1 MSCQQNVTLD
11 LKEVSCRRAHKQH
24 VFITPFVLWKTY
36 PLQRIEV
43 FSTSKS
49 FIHWN
54 ASQLWEGYWRKE
66 PLLEDADEKELAS
79 STLRSIAL
87 NYIQHTR
94 PNPPKAL
101 VKALSRS
108 KKRNDIVVTKPDK
121 GSGVVVMDKPE
132 YIRLSAASADNT
144 SKFTHVEN
152 KRPKMGGRPP
162 KHFHPLLQ
170 KEKELHET

>member
-1 MSCQQNVTLD
+1 M
-11 LKEVSCRRAHKQH
+11 
-24 VFITPFVLWKTY
+24 
-36 PLQRIEV
+36 
-43 FSTSKS
+43 
-49 FIHWN
+49 
-54 ASQLWEGYWRKE
+54 
-66 PLLEDADEKELAS
+66 
-79 STLRSIAL
+79 
-87 NYIQHTR
+87 NYIQRTR

-144 SKFTHVEN
+144 SKFTHVDD

-170 KEKELHET
+170 KEKELHETLRQILPEEIANSLSPKSSRLAHLYGLPKTHKATLSMRSIYQQPKLTTTILPNGLNKS